1 MKILFKYNSFY
12 LLRCMGQCRF
22 DIRVLFVSFVCLN
35 PSLSYSAAGDVI
47 SNIATID
54 YVYQGNPLIQE
65 SSPAG
70 NTVTGA
76 GNGLATSFSE
86 DRLINFSVISTDA
99 AAVNVSSFQSGAFLS
114 FTLTN
119 NGNDVQDF
127 LLTAINT
134 SSPFVANTDNYDP
147 VSPLQVF
154 LEDGSNA
161 GYLLAEDT
169 AVFVD
174 DLAAGASATIYVVAT
189 MPAANVGDAAAVAL
203 VAQVAEGGIAGQ
215 GAVISNDD
223 NGYISP
229 AGSYSNGAVNVVAG
243 TANTVINTS
252 GLETVFNDPA
262 GINVEDVDTASVQD
276 VRANGQHSDVGLF
289 YVQTAA
295 AADVVLNKSVTVID
309 TLGGTDPHAGATLR
323 YQIDVVV
330 GGVSNIDDLVISD
343 VIPPNT
349 TYVSSSLFL
358 NGVLQTDLA
367 DAPTDY
373 SIFNGSSIVVD
384 LSQNGAVSIV
394 PGTPNQI
401 TFDVTID

>member
-1 MKILFKYNSFY
+1 
-12 LLRCMGQCRF
+12 
-22 DIRVLFVSFVCLN
+22 
-35 PSLSYSAAGDVI
+35 
-47 SNIATID
+47 
-54 YVYQGNPLIQE
+54 
-65 SSPAG
+65 
-70 NTVTGA
+70 
-76 GNGLATSFSE
+76 
-86 DRLINFSVISTDA
+86 
-99 AAVNVSSFQSGAFLS
+99 
-114 FTLTN
+114 
-119 NGNDVQDF
+119 
-127 LLTAINT
+127 
-134 SSPFVANTDNYDP
+134 FVANTDNYDP